1 MSKCVNC
8 QQRSGEYIC
17 IQPEC
22 VKIQGNQMLCFQ
34 CYCQSHSKHTPK
46 NFSEVYS
53 LATDNSKKQIQ
64 SLEQMI
70 EKNTKELI
78 QLEQFLDNQNQT
90 YIAWNDQQKK
100 SIKECI
106 EQQNNKLQSKIKEA
120 KQILQQQN
128 LDSILNYCLINAN
141 QQEVDYQK
149 AQEQSNI
156 ERQFQINEITARI
169 NFIKDLKFSL
179 SDLSNIFV
187 NTPLPSIPKAQEKSF
202 VKYQQCNIHQKPQKY
217 LCMHNDCISQKS
229 TFPFYCKSCFLI
241 QHNQHNYKIYAKKYK
256 FIKQEQ
262 DEKTQLITQEQEKIK
277 SYMQQEFNK
286 NCELIQ
292 KQLSEKMK
300 KYDQIKSNM
309 LKIKEQSLENLNKLI
324 NFKFIQNNINASLL
338 SKNIQEIKQGYSIEY
353 KRFCQKM
360 SIDLQSESRE
370 IFAFTAKL
378 DQKYEKEQNEISL
391 FHQELKSKKE
401 EIDQQ
406 KNELKLKSEEIVK
419 LKNQLK
425 SKNEEVYRLENQL
438 RSKNEEIN
446 KLENQLNLN
455 KQINSDY
462 YNCFEQLQYLPNSQ
476 IYIQK
481 LIDELA
487 KNIKEKINSWIVISM
502 VDRQF
507 LRQFENNFKDIKT
520 QITAAQRNIENIV
533 NKFQQISNSQAKYLP
548 NNYVIQQ
555 YNLYNNTV
563 NPYQVYAVDQMKK
576 NQISYKSPSYYQIS
590 YSGNPDGK

>member
-8 QQRSGEYIC
+8 QQRTGEFIC

-46 NFSEVYS
+46 NFSEIYS
-53 LATDNSKKQIQ
+53 LATDNCNKQIQ

-78 QLEQFLDNQNQT
+78 QLEQFLDDQNQT

-120 KQILQQQN
+120 QQILQQQN
-128 LDSILNYCLINAN
+128 LDSLLNYCLINAN

-149 AQEQSNI
+149 AEEQSNI

-179 SDLSNIFV
+179 SDLSNIFI
-187 NTPLPSIPKAQEKSF
+187 NMPLPSIPKAQEKSF
-202 VKYQQCNIHQKPQKY
+202 VKYQQCNNHQKPQKY

-229 TFPFYCKSCFLI
+229 TYPFYCKNCFLNDHK
-241 QHNQHNYKIYAKKYK
+241 QHDYKTYAKKYK

-262 DEKTQLITQEQEKIK
+262 DEKTLLITQEQEKIK

-286 NCELIQ
+286 NCQLIQ

-309 LKIKEQSLENLNKLI
+309 LKIKEQSLQHLNKLI
-324 NFKFIQNNINASLL
+324 NFKFIQNNINATLL
-338 SKNIQEIKQGYSIEY
+338 RKKIKDIKLEYSIEY
-353 KRFCQKM
+353 KGFCQKM
-360 SIDLQSESRE
+360 SIDLQKEERE
-370 IFAFTAKL
+370 VLSFTAKL

-406 KNELKLKSEEIVK
+406 KNELKLKNEEIVK

-438 RSKNEEIN
+438 RSKNQEIN
-446 KLENQLNLN
+446 KLQIQLNLN
-455 KQINSDY
+455 STININYQNFFFQICNQLKNLKMFMDNFTTKTFENSFIDIKNQINEAYD
-462 YNCFEQLQYLPNSQ
+462 
-476 IYIQK
+476 
-481 LIDELA
+481 
-487 KNIKEKINSWIVISM
+487 NILKITN
-502 VDRQF
+502 QF
-507 LRQFENNFKDIKT
+507 N
-520 QITAAQRNIENIV
+520 
-533 NKFQQISNSQAKYLP
+533 QISNSYSYSQAIYQQ
-548 NNYVIQQ
+548 NNFLIQN
-555 YNLYNNTV
+555 YNQYNNTV
-563 NPYQVYAVDQMKK
+563 NQSYP
-576 NQISYKSPSYYQIS
+576 ISYQSPNQYQI
-590 YSGNPDGK
+590 YYN